1 MTFISRFPWTV
12 FLLLILW
19 LPGCFP
25 GGFSYERL
33 SLQEARPDL
42 PTSWRYPQV
51 TRSAEPDFD
60 LDDFEPYFELSS
72 LRRAGRGYEIRTG
85 KSVEISPL
93 RFETSPKAPGVLAA
107 VIESEG
113 KKDKTTGKRQTFYM
127 INFIAPLRGNDYRL
141 IILNKRSLTLWTPK
155 EAQAIAAR
163 THLLNLDFDDG
174 QAPVFRNDADLEQAL
189 IAAHYLPAKHSIAFT
204 LTATAPTQP
213 DKKKTTTTPRPSNKS
228 WIFNSATDPITKKSN
243 NSIIIR
249 ATSVQPR
256 ANLAINFFCD
266 KGQLRAVL
274 HNPDISFRNDTS
286 TTKVALSLVEM
297 RIDDKDVHRLVWER
311 AAGYRDHLVDL
322 GGAGGLYKFATLLN
336 PRMQNANHDWS
347 SVWFLNK
354 VATTRDI
361 VMRVTDVGGTAY
373 VARFAPYQPVGP
385 VIDFLPA
392 CLRRS

>member
-1 MTFISRFPWTV
+1 MK
-12 FLLLILW
+12 
-19 LPGCFP
+19 
-25 GGFSYERL
+25 
-33 SLQEARPDL
+33 
-42 PTSWRYPQV
+42 
-51 TRSAEPDFD
+51 SAP
-60 LDDFEPYFELSS
+60 
-72 LRRAGRGYEIRTG
+72 G

-107 VIESEG
+107 VIESQG

-127 INFIAPLRGNDYRL
+127 INFIAPLRGDDYRL

-174 QAPVFRNDADLEQAL
+174 QAPVFRSDADLEQAL

-213 DKKKTTTTPRPSNKS
+213 DKKKTASTPRPSNKS

-249 ATSVQPR
+249 AASVEPR

-311 AAGYRDHLVDL
+311 RRATAIISSISAGQ
-322 GGAGGLYKFATLLN
+322 GGSINSRPCSIRGCRTPITTG
-336 PRMQNANHDWS
+336 PRSGS
-347 SVWFLNK
+347 S
-354 VATTRDI
+354 I
-361 VMRVTDVGGTAY
+361 GS
-373 VARFAPYQPVGP
+373 P
-385 VIDFLPA
+385 LPA
-392 CLRRS
+392 TSSCASPMLAAPPMSPGSPPINLSAR